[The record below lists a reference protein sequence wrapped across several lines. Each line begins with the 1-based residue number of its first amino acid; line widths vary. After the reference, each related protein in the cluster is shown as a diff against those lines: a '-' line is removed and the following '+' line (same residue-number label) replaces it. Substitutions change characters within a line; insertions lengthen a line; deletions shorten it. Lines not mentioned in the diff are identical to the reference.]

1 MNKSVN
7 KKRYLIRWF
16 ICAGIFAVAFILL
29 IGMKLSDVGTKTP
42 FFADIS
48 EIATNGEH
56 VYILDDRNTVLN
68 AYNNNGDFIWR
79 INFSSTGASRIF
91 CDDNGA
97 ICRLDVRDRTVWVYD
112 EQGNVLNS
120 YRASAKELIDNGTIP
135 NREQNSIEIGGAD
148 NMKYHLQK
156 NMIADSTVYVSR
168 GQETMACFVV
178 ESWESHVI
186 WCMIILLLI
195 VTVVYGAYNLI
206 CFICHRSGMI
216 NNFYNKGRTT

>member
-1 MNKSVN
+1 MNKSIN
-7 KKRYLIRWF
+7 INRYLVRWF
-16 ICAGIFAVAFILL
+16 ICAGIFVVAFILL
-29 IGMKLSDVGTKTP
+29 VGMKLSNVGTQPP

-48 EIATNGEH
+48 EIAANEEY
-56 VYILDDRNTVLN
+56 VYILDNRNTVLS
-68 AYNNNGDFIWR
+68 AYNNNGDFIWC
-79 INFSSTGASRIF
+79 INFSSTGASRVF

-186 WCMIILLLI
+186 WCMIILFLI

-206 CFICHRSGMI
+206 CFICHQSGMI
-216 NNFYNKGRTT
+216 DNLRTKEFK